1 MTLWSNSVH
10 ILRWLKNFD
19 KKRLNVSIIA
29 ERTFSKMKWTLL
41 KTPDLLH
48 YPIVYDCVFCTLC
61 HLHRSHYW
69 NTMRSMRP
77 VRVQYEMNSTPF
89 GLETEQQDICSIPY
103 SVTWTRMSMSW
114 PFLSHLARL
123 SFMCV
128 FILRQNGIGT
138 RSKFIYSMCHMR
150 ARALTQEITSCS
162 LNDSIYSCMQLR
174 SMFVRCANGHLNRC
188 RQTIGHL
195 CICPVIGKQT
205 T

>member
-128 FILRQNGIGT
+128 YIMPKRNRNTIEIHLFDVP
-138 RSKFIYSMCHMR
+138 YAR
-150 ARALTQEITSCS
+150 ARAHTGNYQLFVERLNLLMYAIEIDVCT
-162 LNDSIYSCMQLR
+162 MR
-174 SMFVRCANGHLNRC
+174 
-188 RQTIGHL
+188 
-195 CICPVIGKQT
+195 
-205 T
+205 